1 MIQLL
6 KLALRNLGRH
16 RRRSFFSALA
26 MGVALALLLLMA
38 SVLKGEYGDAIELAI
53 RLQSG
58 HLQIR
63 SESYDE
69 VKTSLKWENLIENP
83 EQVAAQVASL
93 GPVVAAATP
102 RLYASGFVTT
112 RDESD
117 AVRVIGV
124 DPPSPANAPYR
135 EGLREGEFLVP
146 DDREGLLIG
155 STLARRLGLSAGD
168 RVRLSVNTSD
178 GEVDEQEFTIR
189 GIFSTGTAGFDG
201 LTVLLPLAKAQDFT
215 RAGNHASTI
224 FVMLAD
230 TAQTEAV
237 IAALQAPG
245 YQVLTWQEM
254 NELIV
259 QTEDLAGGYMVFF
272 YLIVLGI
279 AATVIVNTQIMS
291 VYERTR
297 EIGILS
303 AIGMRG
309 RQLMSIFL
317 AESGLLAVGGV
328 LIGLAIGGAVVA
340 YFTRFGLP
348 LDVENFGITGMLI
361 ADRIYTWLTI
371 EDTVTLT
378 LLTFVVTLLAGLY
391 PAVLASRMEPVAA
404 LRAEK

>member
-6 KLALRNLGRH
+6 KLAFRNLGRH

-26 MGVALALLLLMA
+26 MGMALALLLLMA
-38 SVLKGEYGDAIELAI
+38 SVLNGEYGNAIDLAI

-69 VKTSLKWENLIENP
+69 VKNSLRWDNLIENP
-83 EQVAAQVASL
+83 DQVAAKVASL

-117 AVRVIGV
+117 AVRVVGI
-124 DPPSPANAPYR
+124 DPLSPANEPFR
-135 EGLREGEFLVP
+135 EGMLEGEFLTP
-146 DDREGLLIG
+146 DDREGVLIG
-155 STLARRLGLSAGD
+155 WTLARRLGLSAGD
-168 RVRLSVNTSD
+168 RVNLSVNTSD
-178 GEVDEQEFTIR
+178 GTVDEQQFAIR
-189 GIFSTGTAGFDG
+189 GIYHTGTAAFDG
-201 LTVLLPLAKAQDFT
+201 TTLFLPLAKAQAFT
-215 RAGNHASTI
+215 RAENRASTI
-224 FVMLAD
+224 FVLLTD
-230 TAQTEAV
+230 TAQTENV
-237 IAALQAPG
+237 IAALQGTG
-245 YQVLTWQEM
+245 YEVLTWQEL

-259 QTEDLAGGYMVFF
+259 QTEELSAGYMSFF

-309 RQLMSIFL
+309 RQVMSIFL
-317 AESGLLAVGGV
+317 AESGLLAIVGV
-328 LIGLAIGGAVVA
+328 LLGLAIGGAVVA

-348 LDVENFGITGMLI
+348 IDVENFGITGMLF
-361 ADRIYTWLTI
+361 ADKIYTLLTV
-371 EDTVTLT
+371 EDAVRLV

-391 PAVLASRMEPVAA
+391 PAVLASRMEPVVA